1 MEHGCFAHF
10 GGRLCGLIMGL
21 FEGEN
26 TKRDAS
32 QRINEDASNLKQLPG
47 ALEDMTDKE
56 HSNFRYVY

>member
-1 MEHGCFAHF
+1 
-10 GGRLCGLIMGL
+10 MGL

>member
-1 MEHGCFAHF
+1 
-10 GGRLCGLIMGL
+10 MGL

-32 QRINEDASNLKQLPG
+32 QRINEDASNLKHLPG